1 MIMKNLTAALMP
13 AALFTLPAVSVSANV
28 PGVQP
33 RLIPLTDFFRNPEAA
48 HYTISPDG
56 EHIAF
61 LKPCENRLNVYVRR
75 VR

>member
-1 MIMKNLTAALMP
+1 MAALT
-13 AALFTLPAVSVSANV
+13 TLSGVSVSANG

-33 RLIPLTDFFRNPEAA
+33 RLIPLTDFFRNPATA
-48 HYTISPDG
+48 DYTISPDG

-61 LKPCENRLNVYVRR
+61 LKPWENRLNVYVRR